1 MATEQIAWDTP
12 APAKAPAKQAS
23 PVADEAN
30 SWDAPASRQN
40 VAAEPSRAQISH
52 PHDYLLKTLK
62 NVPKSAGQFVGGL
75 YEAVTSP
82 VQTVKALGQ
91 TVGGGALAM
100 LPEEAQNYVISIAND
115 PEKVKQS
122 IQLAKQVGGMYADR
136 YGSIDAIKRTFSED
150 PVGTAA
156 DLSTLL
162 SGGAL
167 ATTKVAPAASSV
179 LTKAATATNPLAVVT
194 KPIQAVAEKSI
205 AKQSVDKQLNA
216 VRDANV
222 ASAQSAGYTLT
233 PGSLTPTGKNILA
246 ERIAG
251 KSHLEQLASIKNQA
265 VTDKLARKAV
275 GIDETA
281 PLSSDTMAT
290 IRKSEYAK
298 GYEPI
303 KKVGEIAADAQYV
316 DDLSKIESIYTGPS
330 KSFPGAVPDEV
341 GKTINK
347 YLVDKF
353 DAGDA
358 VNVTRTLRDQASA
371 NFNKGENALA
381 KAQLDI
387 ANALEN
393 QIERSL
399 VAAKRPD
406 AHTLLEQFKLS
417 RQRMAISHT
426 LEDAIR
432 EGAGSVNAKTLARD
446 LQSGKYMTGELKTI
460 AEFANVF
467 PRVSQAPSSI
477 GTPGAGT
484 MLGRSFSGMMGAG
497 IGGMAGGGP
506 GAMVGSVAPE
516 ITSAA
521 MRNYML
527 SQAGQRR
534 IAPRYDRFS
543 GLAQGLSDDA
553 IRNMLLTEQAGELSR
568 TNKNKLAR

>member
-1 MATEQIAWDTP
+1 MAAEQIVWDTP
-12 APAKAPAKQAS
+12 APAKAPA
-23 PVADEAN
+23 VAEEAI
-30 SWDAPASRQN
+30 SWETAPRQN
-40 VAAEPSRAQISH
+40 VGAEAQRN
-52 PHDYLLKTLK
+52 YQLKEVPAEAFK
-62 NVPKSAGQFVGGL
+62 NLPKSTGKFVGGL
-75 YEAVTSP
+75 KEAITSP
-82 VQTVKALGQ
+82 VQTVKGIAELA
-91 TVGGGALAM
+91 TGALLQAA
-100 LPEEAQNYVISIAND
+100 PQPVVDWFNQYGDE
-115 PEKVKQS
+115 EKVKRVMDM
-122 IQLAKQVGGMYADR
+122 AKQVGGMYVDR
-136 YGSIDAIKRTFSED
+136 YGDYEKIKRTAAED
-150 PVGTAA
+150 PVGFAA

-162 SGGAL
+162 SGGAT
-167 ATTKVAPAASSV
+167 ATAKLAPATSKV
-179 LTKAATATNPLAVVT
+179 LTKAAAVTNPLAVVT
-194 KPIQAVAEKSI
+194 KPVQLAAQKSL
-205 AKQSVDKQLNA
+205 ATQSVEQQLNA

-222 ASAQSAGYTLT
+222 ASAQSAGYVVT

-251 KSHLEQLASIKNQA
+251 KTHLEQLASIKNQN
-265 VTDKLARKAV
+265 VTDKLARQAV

-281 PLSSDTMAT
+281 PLTSDTMAT
-290 IRKSEYAK
+290 IRKTEYTK
-298 GYEPI
+298 GYEPV
-303 KKVGEIAADAQYV
+303 KKLGEIVADNQYV
-316 DDLSKIESIYTGPS
+316 DDLAKIEGIYTGPS

-358 VNVTRTLRDQASA
+358 VNVTRNLREQASA

-381 KAQLDI
+381 KAQIDI

-399 VAAKRPD
+399 VNAGRPD

-460 AEFANVF
+460 AEFANTF

-484 MLGRSFSGMMGAG
+484 MLGRSFSGMIGAG
-497 IGGMAGGGP
+497 VGGMAGGGP
-506 GAMVGSVAPE
+506 GAMVGSVTPE
-516 ITSAA
+516 LVSAG

-527 SQAGQRR
+527 SPMGQRR
-534 IAPRYDRFS
+534 IAPRYDRYS
-543 GLAQGLSDDA
+543 ALAEGLSDEA
-553 IRNMLLTEQAGELSR
+553 IRNMLLTQQAGEL
-568 TNKNKLAR
+568 NKTNKLAK

>member
-1 MATEQIAWDTP
+1 MAAEQIVWDTP
-12 APAKAPAKQAS
+12 APAKAPA
-23 PVADEAN
+23 VAEEAI
-30 SWDAPASRQN
+30 SWETAPRQN
-40 VAAEPSRAQISH
+40 VGAEALRNYQ
-52 PHDYLLKTLK
+52 LKEVPMEALK
-62 NVPKSAGQFVGGL
+62 NLPKSTGKFVGGFK
-75 YEAVTSP
+75 EAVTSP
-82 VQTVKALGQ
+82 VQTVKGIAELA
-91 TVGGGALAM
+91 TGALLQAA
-100 LPEEAQNYVISIAND
+100 PQPVVDWFNQYGDE
-115 PEKVKQS
+115 EKVKRVMDM
-122 IQLAKQVGGMYADR
+122 AKQVGGDLANK
-136 YGSIDAIKRTFSED
+136 YGDYEKIKRTAAED
-150 PVGTAA
+150 PVGFAA
-156 DLSTLL
+156 DLSTLF
-162 SGGAL
+162 SGGAT
-167 ATTKVAPAASSV
+167 ATAKLAPATSKV
-179 LTKAATATNPLAVVT
+179 LTKAATVTNPLSVVT
-194 KPIQAVAEKSI
+194 KPVQLAAQKSL
-205 AKQSVDKQLNA
+205 ATQSVEQQLNA

-222 ASAQSAGYTLT
+222 ASAQSAGYIVT
-233 PGSLTPTGKNILA
+233 PGSLTPSGKNILA

-251 KSHLEQLASIKNQA
+251 KTHLEQLASIKNQN
-265 VTDKLARKAV
+265 VTDKLARQAV

-281 PLSSDTMAT
+281 PLTSDTMAT
-290 IRKSEYAK
+290 IRKTEYAK
-298 GYEPI
+298 GYEPV
-303 KKVGEIAADAQYV
+303 KKLGEIVADNQYV
-316 DDLSKIESIYTGPS
+316 DDLSKIEGIYTGPS

-358 VNVTRTLRDQASA
+358 VNVTRNLREQASA

-381 KAQLDI
+381 KAQIDI

-399 VAAKRPD
+399 VNAGRPD

-460 AEFANVF
+460 AEFANTF

-484 MLGRSFSGMMGAG
+484 ILGRSFSGVIGAG

-506 GAMVGSVAPE
+506 GAMIGSVTPE
-516 ITSAA
+516 LVSAG

-527 SQAGQRR
+527 SPMGQRR
-534 IAPRYDRFS
+534 IAPRYDRYS
-543 GLAQGLSDDA
+543 ALAEGLSDEA
-553 IRNMLLTEQAGELSR
+553 IRNMLLTQQAGEL
-568 TNKNKLAR
+568 NKTNKLAK